1 MFDWELLK
9 KKISRRR
16 EGNIFVAHVSSVLVS
31 LLPDQWGSLFP
42 RTLLPEVWRQ
52 SQTKARPRQPAY
64 SESISPDTLRWH
76 RGACADQSQIFSLV
90 THFN

>member
-9 KKISRRR
+9 KKSSRRR
-16 EGNIFVAHVSSVLVS
+16 ESNIFVARVSSALAS

-52 SQTKARPRQPAY
+52 SQTEARPRQPAC

-76 RGACADQSQIFSLV
+76 REACADQSQIFSLV
-90 THFN
+90 AYFN